1 MFATWT
7 SRVFHSCGLSRDRT
21 SFFHARS
28 TPRRIGSSPPESK
41 TPAVTETVVLKES
54 PTELDALPVGF
65 IDTGEVVPHR
75 WILTVAMSLAFVLCN
90 MDKVNMSVAVIPM
103 AKELGWSATA
113 RGLVQS
119 SFFWG
124 YTLTQVP
131 AGWMSTRIGG
141 EKVLFA
147 GVLLWSLGT
156 FIAPSAAH
164 VGFSFLCLS
173 RVLVRGV
180 CFFTGLELS

>member
-7 SRVFHSCGLSRDRT
+7 SRVFHSSGLRRDKT
-21 SFFHARS
+21 PFLAPRS
-28 TPRRIGSSPPESK
+28 SPRRIWSSPPDSK
-41 TPAVTETVVLKES
+41 TPSVTETVVL
-54 PTELDALPVGF
+54 TETPRDLDTLPVGF
-65 IDTGEVVPHR
+65 IERGEVLPHR
-75 WILTVAMSLAFVLCN
+75 WILTAAMSLAFVLCN

-113 RGLVQS
+113 RGVVQS

-164 VGFSFLCLS
+164 VGFSVLCLS
-173 RVLVRGV
+173 RVLVRTLISPV
-180 CFFTGLELS
+180 CQN